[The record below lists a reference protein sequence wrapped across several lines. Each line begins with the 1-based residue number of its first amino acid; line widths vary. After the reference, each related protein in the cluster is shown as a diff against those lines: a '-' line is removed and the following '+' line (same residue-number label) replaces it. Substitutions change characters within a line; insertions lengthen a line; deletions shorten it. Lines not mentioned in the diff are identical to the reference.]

1 MTSIFLSF
9 VELIWLVEL
18 FEWGD
23 FLIFPTVMGKKKKRK
38 FIDFILLYICSR
50 KFGFRW
56 WKILLWWVFRLK
68 DACNQI
74 NLFELLHSIKISDSM
89 FHCHS
94 HFICVYFDLMIYFY
108 RLTFTRFIFRLHF
121 NRKTFTLNSMYHMF
135 AITT

>member
-1 MTSIFLSF
+1 MRWFSYISHCYGQK
-9 VELIWLVEL
+9 E
-18 FEWGD
+18 
-23 FLIFPTVMGKKKKRK
+23 KKRRK

-56 WKILLWWVFRLK
+56 WKMLLWWVFHLK

-74 NLFELLHSIKISDSM
+74 NLFELVHSIKISDSM
-89 FHCHS
+89 FHCHL

-121 NRKTFTLNSMYHMF
+121 NRKTFTLNSMYHMLCDNYLKKNLQIDF
-135 AITT
+135 RFYSLEP